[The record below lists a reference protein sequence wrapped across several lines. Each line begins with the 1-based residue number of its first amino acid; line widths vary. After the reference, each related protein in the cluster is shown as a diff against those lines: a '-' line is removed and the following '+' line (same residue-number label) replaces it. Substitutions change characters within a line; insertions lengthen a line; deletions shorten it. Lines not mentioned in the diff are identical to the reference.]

1 MAIWEVVIKLF
12 KLTCIIFGYYFFT
25 LLGQVKKNK
34 MFIVLFFS
42 FTYYGSWLSLAY
54 ETFFYYKTLTGPL
67 FSGEYEMQDPKS
79 PDEV

>member
-1 MAIWEVVIKLF
+1 MATWEVVTKLF
-12 KLTCIIFGYYFFT
+12 MFTCIIFGYYFFT

-54 ETFFYYKTLTGPL
+54 ETFLL
-67 FSGEYEMQDPKS
+67 LLNLDRASL
-79 PDEV
+79 